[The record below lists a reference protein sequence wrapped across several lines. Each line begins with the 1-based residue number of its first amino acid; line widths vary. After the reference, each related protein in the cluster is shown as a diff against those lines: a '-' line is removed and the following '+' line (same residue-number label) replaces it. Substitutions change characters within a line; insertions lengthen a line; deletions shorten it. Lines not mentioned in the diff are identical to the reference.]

1 MHGESKGKGSG
12 CAVCSTV
19 TSTFF
24 PCAFDAKERG
34 EGKREIVDGTCF
46 RMCQQVHLRV
56 VASNNA
62 RIAPAMD
69 IKLIQRFLRPY
80 LYCRRRQWNDKLN
93 SSRIISFNWKYRLG
107 ELGVRPKRNMGR
119 RCTPNATSATNVEHD
134 TCVAVQEAPELIN
147 TLSIS
152 YNLYLEEKKHTR
164 HHTSPHVL
172 LSFLLR
178 HSLVFAL
185 FSFWSSFNHVVLRFP
200 STQWKKRRKKSTG
213 K

>member
-1 MHGESKGKGSG
+1 MGVQ
-12 CAVCSTV
+12 CAVQWRPLSFLARLT
-19 TSTFF
+19 
-24 PCAFDAKERG
+24 PKREERVR
-34 EGKREIVDGTCF
+34 EREIVDGTCF

-164 HHTSPHVL
+164 HHTSPHVTTRTSL
-172 LSFLLR
+172 FFAAPQSCLRPLFLLE
-178 HSLVFAL
+178 
-185 FSFWSSFNHVVLRFP
+185 
-200 STQWKKRRKKSTG
+200 
-213 K
+213 

>member
-1 MHGESKGKGSG
+1 
-12 CAVCSTV
+12 
-19 TSTFF
+19 
-24 PCAFDAKERG
+24 
-34 EGKREIVDGTCF
+34 
-46 RMCQQVHLRV
+46 MCQQVHLRV

-80 LYCRRRQWNDKLN
+80 LYCRRRPYEMINN

-107 ELGVRPKRNMGR
+107 ELGVRPKRNRGR

-164 HHTSPHVL
+164 HHTYFSLFCCATVLSSP
-172 LSFLLR
+172 SFPFG
-178 HSLVFAL
+178 VAL
-185 FSFWSSFNHVVLRFP
+185 TMLCCAFLQPNE
-200 STQWKKRRKKSTG
+200 RKGVRKARKVTG